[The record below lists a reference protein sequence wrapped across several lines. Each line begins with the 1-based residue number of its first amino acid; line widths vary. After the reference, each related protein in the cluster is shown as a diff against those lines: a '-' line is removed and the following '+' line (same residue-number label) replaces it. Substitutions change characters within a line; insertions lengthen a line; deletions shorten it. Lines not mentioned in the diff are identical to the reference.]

1 MDLQAQDRVHRIGQ
15 TKPVIIYRLVTA
27 NTVETKIIEKASAKR
42 KLEKIVIHK
51 GKFKL
56 PTSREIAVASLTELA
71 ETLAAEDNEKVQLV
85 EHGDEIIPEADL
97 IRLMDRSEEAFAKVG
112 TSEVCEER
120 GEIFKVISEVRDENN
135 DVLAKMSRD
144 DKDVEVS

>member
-27 NTVETKIIEKASAKR
+27 NTVEDKVIERASAKR
-42 KLEKIVIHK
+42 KLEKLVIHK

-56 PTSREIAVASLTELA
+56 PTSREITVATLTELA
-71 ETLAAEDNEKVQLV
+71 EILATEDNEKVQLA
-85 EHGDEIIPEADL
+85 EHGDEIIPKADL

-112 TSEVCEER
+112 TSEVDEER
-120 GEIFKVISEVRDENN
+120 GEIYKVISEVRDDNN
-135 DVLAKMSRD
+135 DALAKICKD
-144 DKDVEVS
+144 DGEIK

>member
-27 NTVETKIIEKASAKR
+27 NTVENKIIERATAKR
-42 KLEKIVIHK
+42 KLEKLVIHK
-51 GKFKL
+51 GRFKL
-56 PTSREIAVASLTELA
+56 PTSREVVVASLTELA
-71 ETLAAEDNEKVQLV
+71 EILATEDNEKVQLA

-112 TSEVCEER
+112 TSEVEEER
-120 GEIFKVISEVRDENN
+120 GEIYKVISEVRDENN
-135 DVLAKMSRD
+135 DALAKMSK
-144 DKDVEVS
+144 KDGEIK